1 MPDVY
6 SILESLDNIK
16 LILNLIK
23 NIRLSQGLY
32 K

>member
-6 SILESLDNIK
+6 SILELLDNIK

-23 NIRLSQGLY
+23 NIRLSQDLD